1 MTNKEDKDRLNKQ
14 ENQIKD
20 LEAKINALTNEKKDI
35 EKSKKEQSGNDL
47 ILPKLEALASKIENL
62 EKIEKDRSS
71 KDTSDKNVQKKVI
84 DFDKSK
90 IIEVQQLAES
100 MQSMI

>member
-1 MTNKEDKDRLNKQ
+1 M
-14 ENQIKD
+14 
-20 LEAKINALTNEKKDI
+20 
-35 EKSKKEQSGNDL
+35 

-71 KDTSDKNVQKKVI
+71 KDTSSDKKEHKKEI

-90 IIEVQQLAES
+90 IIEVQKLAES
-100 MQSMI
+100 M

>member
-1 MTNKEDKDRLNKQ
+1 M
-14 ENQIKD
+14 
-20 LEAKINALTNEKKDI
+20 
-35 EKSKKEQSGNDL
+35 
-47 ILPKLEALASKIENL
+47 ILHKLEALASKIENL

>member
-1 MTNKEDKDRLNKQ
+1 M
-14 ENQIKD
+14 
-20 LEAKINALTNEKKDI
+20 
-35 EKSKKEQSGNDL
+35 

-71 KDTSDKNVQKKVI
+71 KDTSSDKKEHKKEI

-90 IIEVQQLAES
+90 IIEVQKLAES
-100 MQSMI
+100 MQSMIQQAQKQRKEMASIQKQSLP

>member
-1 MTNKEDKDRLNKQ
+1 
-14 ENQIKD
+14 
-20 LEAKINALTNEKKDI
+20 
-35 EKSKKEQSGNDL
+35 L

-71 KDTSDKNVQKKVI
+71 KDTSSDKNVHKKEM

-90 IIEVQQLAES
+90 IIEV
-100 MQSMI
+100 